1 MHKLEASGYVGQGR
15 YYFRMTEKPE
25 SKRVAPIK
33 MVDLAKLAGVSK
45 STVSRALAGSPLIP
59 QVTKKRIQDLAK
71 EHHYRLNKRAR
82 NFRSSE
88 AMTIAVLIPNTRE
101 KDWRLS
107 DPFFLEL
114 LGSIAEAL
122 NEMGHELLLTRA
134 PTSIEDWVED
144 HVRRGA
150 CDGVILIGQ
159 GTQHDEI
166 NRMVEGGTPFVVW
179 GGKLEDQRYCTVGSD
194 NRHGGQIATEHM
206 LDKGR
211 RNIAFL
217 GDLRLPEVQLR
228 YRGYCDA
235 LQGAGLTPDPEMTLD
250 TPFSG
255 EVAYQKVC
263 DFLALGYDVDG
274 IFACSDVIAMAT
286 VRACHEHGL
295 DVPKACSLVGYD
307 DIALSSFSNPPL
319 TTVRQDCSS
328 GGREL
333 VERLL
338 RLIQGHDIKSLVLET
353 ELIIRASS

>member
-1 MHKLEASGYVGQGR
+1 
-15 YYFRMTEKPE
+15 MTDKPDLNR
-25 SKRVAPIK
+25 KPPIK
-33 MVDLAKLAGVSK
+33 MADLATLAGVSK
-45 STVSRALAGSPLIP
+45 STVSRALAGSTLIP
-59 QVTKKRIQDLAK
+59 QATKDRIQALAK
-71 EHHYRLNKRAR
+71 LHNYRVNKRAR

-114 LGSIAEAL
+114 LGSMAEAL
-122 NEMGHELLLTRA
+122 NEKGHELLLARA
-134 PTSIEDWVED
+134 PTSIENWVED

-166 NRMVEGGTPFVVW
+166 NRMVEGNTPFVVW
-179 GGKLEDQRYCTVGSD
+179 GGKLEDQLYCTVGSD
-194 NRHGGQIATEHM
+194 NRLGGQIATQHM
-206 LDKGR
+206 LDKRR

-235 LQGAGLTPDPEMTLD
+235 LQGAGLTADPEMTLD
-250 TPFSG
+250 IPFAG

-263 DFLALGYDVDG
+263 DFLKLDRAVDG
-274 IFACSDVIAMAT
+274 IFACSDVIAMAAI
-286 VRACHEHGL
+286 RALHDHGIE
-295 DVPKACSLVGYD
+295 VPKSCSIVGYD
-307 DIALSSFSNPPL
+307 DIAISSFSNPPL
-319 TTVRQDCSS
+319 TTVRQDCNA

-338 RLIQGHDIKSLVLET
+338 QLIQGHDIMSLVLKT
-353 ELIIRASS
+353 ELIVRASS